1 MAIIVIVE
9 FNRQFFLLYNFL
21 VFSICNRDSLA
32 DPANGGVREQQQQL
46 CGT

>member
-1 MAIIVIVE
+1 MVIIVIVE
-9 FNRQFFLLYNFL
+9 FQPPVFLLYNFL
-21 VFSICNRDSLA
+21 VFSINRDSLA